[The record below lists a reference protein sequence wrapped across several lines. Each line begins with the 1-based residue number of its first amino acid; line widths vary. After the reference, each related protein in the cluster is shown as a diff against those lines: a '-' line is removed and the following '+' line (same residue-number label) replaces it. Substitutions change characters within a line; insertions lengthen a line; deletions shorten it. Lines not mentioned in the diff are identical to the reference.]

1 MANAHAFRKKC
12 CCDKNKNFVLE
23 CFPTICPKQ
32 GEGEGDGWTNLFG
45 YSAGDIRR
53 DLRFFVRLNE
63 ADVLQLFQLG
73 FPYRPFLW
81 WDHKLVSPQ
90 LGGGGQ
96 VWQLDRDPNAAATLQ
111 LHKDFLF
118 GNDDKFLPSDP
129 RDFRNANFP
138 KGLVPPPNAFV
149 FGQDEDGEDIKDEDG
164 VFLEVQLA
172 TQYIKGRV
180 FTDDDGFS
188 NQPKRI
194 TGTQYDNYLAETI
207 QGPLDAEF
215 TLLDFQE
222 IEDVLDDD
230 GNVIG
235 QTLGPDGFVY
245 DFLRPFAPR
254 EENTLF
260 QRVNHLF
267 HYLWNLSARNFE
279 AFKIGDGYNDITGEI
294 EMTEPGAFQPADPF
308 IENDS
313 PTNIYF
319 WQRWIAHAHPQ
330 AGLRELEFAVLFDH
344 WSPTQIYTFTEK
356 TFPNAAPSGTSGED
370 FVDGLD
376 DGIYNCNFT
385 LTIGTR
391 AYPGHDIAQIY
402 QIALAGN
409 EVRLTAPEIL
419 QWPRLEESPVYPDDL
434 RNGVPPFDGESQCND
449 PATNCNDKWGFDPS
463 NVRSQALTPEFK
475 TTGIKVLGSPSTA
488 NDGLGFLPPQPLRTL
503 NEVSGTIDHY
513 TDETDK
519 TEISDRVFT
528 WPTYFGNSG
537 KTLPLNYCN
546 KTNFSDCCNTS
557 TPISMLGGALPII
570 GQPPQGSQK
579 IKFPICEFLNGKL
592 STDCYFDRG
601 PDKGP
606 VVQMDGNVFTLPNY
620 LHTGLDMAENYSTC
634 GGPGL
639 KPQFRGSDQESE
651 LVEQNGPFPVYHFPK
666 MRMNFYFFSIDQP
679 CTPGPCNYN
688 VPVIDR
694 CPQSIGCQV
703 INSVQ
708 GACFPDQEFGE
719 NAGFSVNLNSIEAVS
734 SPNLHFSIRGVF
746 ALGEEPS
753 TTLGTVA
760 F

>member
-73 FPYRPFLW
+73 FPFRPFLW
-81 WDHKLVSPQ
+81 WDHKLESPQ

-96 VWQLDRDPNAAATLQ
+96 VWQLDRDPSAATTLQ

-129 RDFRNANFP
+129 RDFRNANYP

-149 FGQDEDGEDIKDEDG
+149 FGTDDDENPIIDEDG
-164 VFLEVQLA
+164 VWLEVQLA
-172 TQYIKGRV
+172 TQYIKGRESPE
-180 FTDDDGFS
+180 FDGFS
-188 NQPKRI
+188 DTPKRI

-222 IEDVLDDD
+222 IEDVTDDD

-245 DFLRPFAPR
+245 DFLSSVPR
-254 EENTLF
+254 EFNTLF
-260 QRVNHLF
+260 QRSNHLF
-267 HYLWNLSARNFE
+267 HHLWNLSARNFE
-279 AFKIGDGYNDITGEI
+279 AFQIGDGYNDITGEI
-294 EMTEPGAFQPADPF
+294 EMIEPGAYTPADPNL
-308 IENDS
+308 EADS

-344 WSPTQIYTFTEK
+344 FTPTQSYVFTEQ
-356 TFPNAAPSGTSGED
+356 TFPNQAPAGTSAED

-376 DGIYNCNFT
+376 DGTYNCNFT
-385 LTIGTR
+385 LNIGSR
-391 AYPGHDIAQIY
+391 GYPGHDIAQIY

-409 EVRLTAPEIL
+409 EVRLTTPEVL
-419 QWPRLEESPVYPDDL
+419 QWPRLEESPVFPNEL
-434 RNGVPPFDGESQCND
+434 RNGVPPYSGESQCND
-449 PATNCNDKWGFDPS
+449 PATNCNDKWGFAPS
-463 NVRSQALTPEFK
+463 NIRSQTLTPEFS
-475 TTGIKVLGSPSTA
+475 TFEIKVLGSPSTA
-488 NDGLGFLPPQPLRTL
+488 NDGLGFLPSQPTQTT
-503 NEVSGTIDHY
+503 NEYSGTIDHY

-519 TEISDRVFT
+519 TGVSDRVFT
-528 WPTYFGNSG
+528 WPTRFGNSG
-537 KTLPLNYCN
+537 KSLPLNYCSA
-546 KTNFSDCCNTS
+546 TTFSDCCNTS
-557 TPISMLGGALPII
+557 TPISTLGGVLASLTS
-570 GQPPQGSQK
+570 PPQSSQK
-579 IKFPICEFLNGKL
+579 IKFPICEFLNGQL
-592 STDCYFDRG
+592 STDCYVDRG

-606 VVQMDGNVFTLPNY
+606 VVQMDGKIFALENY
-620 LHTGLDMAENYSTC
+620 LHTGIEMSEFYSTC

-639 KPQFRGSDQESE
+639 KPDFRLFTNEGA
-651 LVEQNGPFPVYHFPK
+651 LVEQNGPFPTYHFPK
-666 MRMNFYFFSIDQP
+666 MKMSYYFFAADAP
-679 CTPGPCNYN
+679 CTPGPCNYD
-688 VPVIDR
+688 VPISDR
-694 CPQSIGCQV
+694 CSSTVGCQT

-708 GACFPDQEFGE
+708 GACFPDQGFGQ
-719 NAGFSVNLNSIEAVS
+719 NAGFSQNLNGIAPVS
-734 SPNLHFSIRGVF
+734 SPDLHFSIRGVF
-746 ALGEEPS
+746 ALGKEPS